1 MIFYK
6 DKFFFAVVGSF
17 AVGEVV
23 RRDGLFLAEV
33 ADIFFVSQNFYN
45 DAGRPA
51 GSVFRRK
58 AFFQQFRRDSAG
70 AFSFFCIFVE
80 DRSIPFFL
88 FHIL

>member
-1 MIFYK
+1 MVIFYK

-70 AFSFFCIFVE
+70 ALSFFCIFVE
-80 DRSIPFFL
+80 DPPDDV
-88 FHIL
+88 